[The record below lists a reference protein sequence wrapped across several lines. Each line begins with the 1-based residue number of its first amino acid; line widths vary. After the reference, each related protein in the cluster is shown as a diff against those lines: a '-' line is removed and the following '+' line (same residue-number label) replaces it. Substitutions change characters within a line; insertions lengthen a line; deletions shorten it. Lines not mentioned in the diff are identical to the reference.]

1 MEAKIFIMMVEELNL
16 IAGKQKRITDNGGWI
31 LKLGENLLES
41 VDAEYQE
48 LRLERRGIA
57 IFI

>member
-1 MEAKIFIMMVEELNL
+1 MTMEELNM
-16 IAGKQKRITDNGGWI
+16 IAGKQKRITDNDGWI
-31 LKLGENLLES
+31 LELGEKLLES